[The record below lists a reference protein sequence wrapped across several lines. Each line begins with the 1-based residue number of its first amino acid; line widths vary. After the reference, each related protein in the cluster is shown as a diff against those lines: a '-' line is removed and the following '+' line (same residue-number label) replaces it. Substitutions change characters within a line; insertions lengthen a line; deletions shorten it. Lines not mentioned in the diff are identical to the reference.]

1 MAVTNILNGT
11 IEEISPGRNQML
23 VTVAYRERYNNRGQE
38 KRIQMVVGPR
48 TVVVNSNS
56 VMVSNNELRVGM
68 KINAIVSN
76 VMTRSIPPQAE
87 AFFIDI
93 LKEVPK
99 ENMTIGRILDIDR
112 ENRSFT
118 TIGEGNFPNII
129 RFNVSEN
136 MPVYD
141 RNGQNIGFGRM
152 VPGMRVEVSHENF
165 MTASIPPQT
174 TALSVRIL

>member
-11 IEEISPGRNQML
+11 IEEISLSRNNML
-23 VTVAYRERYNNRGQE
+23 VTVAYRERFNNRGEE

-56 VMVSNNELRVGM
+56 VAVSSNELRVGM

-93 LKEVPK
+93 LKEVPMD
-99 ENMTIGRILDIDR
+99 NMTTGRILDIDR
-112 ENRSFT
+112 ENRNFT
-118 TIGEGNFPNII
+118 TISEGNFSSII
-129 RFNVSEN
+129 RFNVPEN
-136 MPVYD
+136 IPVLD
-141 RNGQNIGFGRM
+141 RNGKNIGFGRLI
-152 VPGMRVEVSHENF
+152 PGMKVEVRHENF

-174 TALSVRIL
+174 TALSVRVL